1 MPPVASTIDLPG
13 DELEP
18 AVDEI
23 PADDTDAAP
32 VLDHEPPREVLLVH
46 VQRPL
51 LLALHQLLVEHVD
64 EDVARDVGRVH
75 RSRRARRAERP
86 LGELSLVVPRE
97 DAAPVLELVD
107 VAGRF
112 AREDLDRVLVAEVVG
127 ALHGVES
134 VLLRAVLRGVPE
146 RRVDPAL
153 GCAGVAPRRVELR
166 DDADVRA
173 RVEGLDRG
181 AHAGA
186 AGPDD
191 DDVVHGLHAKDAT

>member
-1 MPPVASTIDLPG
+1 M
-13 DELEP
+13 
-18 AVDEI
+18 DEI
-23 PADDTDAAP
+23 PADDADAAP

-46 VQRPL
+46 VHRPL
-51 LLALHQLLVEHVD
+51 VLALHQLLVEHVD
-64 EDVARDVGRVH
+64 QDVARDVGRVH
-75 RSRRARRAERP
+75 RSRRARGAERP
-86 LGELSLVVPRE
+86 LRELSLVVPRE

-107 VAGRF
+107 VAGRL

-127 ALHGVES
+127 ALDGVEG

-153 GCAGVAPRRVELR
+153 GRAGVAPRGVDLR

-173 RVEGLDRG
+173 RVECLDRG

-191 DDVVHGLHAKDAT
+191 DDVVLGLHATDAT